1 MGYKEDIDK
10 ALNAHGAWRQRLI
23 TVIATGN
30 SDVQVSQVQVDNACA
45 FGKWFYSLAPADRS
59 AAVCAKIQA
68 LHADF
73 HKEAARILGL
83 ALAGKKAEAEKA
95 MAFGGAFMDISGK
108 LSLALNQWKSSVPN

>member
-10 ALNAHGAWRQRLI
+10 ALAAHGAWRQRLI

-30 SDVQVSQVQVDNACA
+30 SDVQAAQVQVDNACA
-45 FGKWFYSLAPADRS
+45 FGKWFYSLPPEIRS
-59 AAVCAKIQA
+59 AEVCAKIQK

-83 ALAGKKAEAEKA
+83 ALTGKKAEAEKA
-95 MAFGGAFMDISGK
+95 MAFGGLFMDISGK
-108 LSLALNQWKSSVPN
+108 LSVALTRWKASAPN

>member
-1 MGYKEDIDK
+1 MKEDIDK

-30 SDVQVSQVQVDNACA
+30 SDVNVAQVQVDNGCA
-45 FGKWFYSLAPADRS
+45 FGKWFYGLPAASRAGD
-59 AAVCAKIQA
+59 VCAKIQN

-83 ALAGKKAEAEKA
+83 ALGGKKAEAEKA
-95 MAFGGAFMDISGK
+95 MAFGGVFMDISGK